1 MIQAHVRRKMSK
13 EERLGMVQAGRED
26 RGKYLAATAVGK
38 KKVRLMLLHLCFC

>member
-13 EERLGMVQAGRED
+13 EERLAMVQAGRED